1 MRMRYV
7 ALVAAALLA
16 LAACTQAAQTGAIQ
30 EPGPTPQSALYSP
43 ISRDA
48 LALGLPDLVGSN
60 ALHPATG
67 EEIEH
72 EESKFVNDPRVKRIL
87 VSHGLGPSM
96 VMVEQKSARISGPPE
111 TTEQVPKLALA
122 AAQVKEV
129 PATALV
135 EWDPTFYLLLTSVD
149 VGDYVWQGEKP
160 DDRPVTHRWSRGARG
175 RLRSLQGRLVPVR
188 RRALRHRGRGR
199 PDLGGLPS
207 SACPGARRHL
217 RPPAD
222 AAVAW
227 ESGACGC

>member
-7 ALVAAALLA
+7 ALFAAALLA

-122 AAQVKEV
+122 AAQIKEV

-149 VGDYVWQGEKP
+149 VGDHVWQGEKP
-160 DDRPVTHRWSRGARG
+160 DDRPVTIDGHEVRVADFGLFKVGWYPYGDVLYVIVAEDDRTLEDAVERLPWS
-175 RLRSLQGRLVPVR
+175 
-188 RRALRHRGRGR
+188 
-199 PDLGGLPS
+199 S
-207 SACPGARRHL
+207 SAI
-217 RPPAD
+217 
-222 AAVAW
+222 
-227 ESGACGC
+227 